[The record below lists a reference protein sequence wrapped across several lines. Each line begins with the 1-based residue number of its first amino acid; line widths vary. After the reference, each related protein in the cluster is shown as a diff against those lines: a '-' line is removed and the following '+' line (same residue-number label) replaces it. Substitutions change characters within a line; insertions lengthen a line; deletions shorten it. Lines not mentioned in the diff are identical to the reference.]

1 MNKNDIKIVK
11 EIIRQI
17 EFMIE
22 TLSIYIEGIEEEN
35 ENE

>member
-1 MNKNDIKIVK
+1 MSKTDIKIVK
-11 EIIRQI
+11 EMIRQI